1 MSISALPCAAFG
13 PESHLSVDI
22 VYLCQYFVPEP
33 AAPSVRVA
41 ELSRAWVQAGHNV
54 TVLTGIPNHPTGI
67 VPEKYRRRLL
77 ARERLHGITVLRNWL
92 YATPN
97 RGFAKKTLSHLSFM
111 LSAVLLGLP
120 RLGRVDVLIVSSPT
134 FFSVFSALLISRLR
148 RIPFV
153 FEVRDLWPAV
163 FVDLGVLTS
172 PILIKFLEYWEMF
185 LYRRAARV
193 VTVTES
199 FRRVLI
205 ERGLPARK
213 VVTIPNGANVYSF
226 QPGERDNAVRSEHD
240 LTGRFVVSYLGAH
253 GISHGVETVLRAAEI
268 LCDRN
273 DITFFLVGDGAM
285 RQRLLALKEN
295 LSLENVLMLPAQPKE
310 RMPDFYRASDVC
322 LVPLR
327 NVPLFETF
335 VPSKMFEIMACGVP
349 IIGAVRGEAREILV
363 RSGAARLV
371 APENAQEL
379 ARAIEWM
386 QAHPQERSQMGAAGR
401 DFVCAHY
408 DRVALAG
415 QYAEL
420 LARIAK

>member
-1 MSISALPCAAFG
+1 MSISALPYAASG

-33 AAPSVRVA
+33 AAPSARVA

-54 TVLTGIPNHPTGI
+54 TVLTGMPNHPTGV

-77 ARERLHGITVLRNWL
+77 ARERLHGVTVLRNWL

-97 RGFAKKTLSHLSFM
+97 KGFAKKTLSHLSFM

-120 RLGRVDVLIVSSPT
+120 RLGRADVLIVSSPT
-134 FFSVFSALLISRLR
+134 FFSVFSGLLISRLR

-163 FVDLGVLTS
+163 FVDLDVLTN
-172 PILIKFLEYWEMF
+172 PLLIKFLEYWEMF
-185 LYRRAARV
+185 LYRQAAQV

-199 FRRVLI
+199 FRHVLI
-205 ERGLPARK
+205 ERGLPGRK
-213 VVTIPNGANVYSF
+213 VVTMSNGANVDFF
-226 QPGERDNAVRSEHD
+226 QPGERDNAVRSEHG
-240 LTGRFVVSYLGAH
+240 LTDCFVVSYFGAH
-253 GISHGVETVLRAAEI
+253 GISHGVEIVLRAADI
-268 LCDRN
+268 LRARN
-273 DITFFLVGDGAM
+273 DIVFLLAGEGAM
-285 RQRLLALKEN
+285 KKRLLALKERMA
-295 LSLENVLMLPAQPKE
+295 LENVLMLPAQPME

-322 LVPLR
+322 MVPLR

-335 VPSKMFEIMACGVP
+335 VPSKMFEVMACGVP
-349 IIGAVRGEAREILV
+349 IIGALRGEAREILK

-379 ARAIEWM
+379 AQAIEWM
-386 QAHPQERSQMGAAGR
+386 QANPRERSQMGAAGR
-401 DFVCAHY
+401 NFVCEHF
-408 DRVALAG
+408 DRGTLAG